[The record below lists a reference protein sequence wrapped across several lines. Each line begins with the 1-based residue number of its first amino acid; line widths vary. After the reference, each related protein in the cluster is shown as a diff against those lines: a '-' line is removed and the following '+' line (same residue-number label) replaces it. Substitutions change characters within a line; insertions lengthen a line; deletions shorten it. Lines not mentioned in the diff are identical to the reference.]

1 MQMETNGNGSRRY
14 QRPLRLAR
22 GASARLKPVLD
33 ELRTVGRLSNYD
45 TGPLDR
51 LAARVRL
58 PLDRLYNERVIPD
71 VRRLTRAAGDGGG
84 SPDGPHVMIVSLR
97 VWQNHALI
105 ETMLGH
111 ALRERGARVSLL
123 TCGGGLPICEI
134 GWARKGWPRP
144 CDRCAHF
151 TDRVAE
157 AAELPH
163 YRLADYLPWGA
174 NGADAPQ
181 TYKDIAETP
190 SMDYEKAGAQTA
202 AWVLKT
208 TSPQAVAEGP
218 EVMRDSA
225 VTAAAVELAANR
237 IIDVAAPDVLVMVN
251 GILVEEHV
259 LAKVARARGLRAV
272 TYGYGIHKDTIV
284 LSSDV
289 LPALDFK
296 NEPLWEDARA
306 GELTPEEDERLTRY
320 LLEREHG
327 AGTAAFFAQAP
338 RDPAALR
345 RSLGVPGDKRLIAM
359 FTNITWDSACLNKDI
374 AFPNADEWIRHV
386 VRTVAVRDD
395 CQLVLRVHP
404 AEASLGTLEP
414 AAGAVAHEF
423 PELPPNVRIIDASER
438 VNSYALIDA
447 ADAVLVYASTTGLE
461 ASVRG
466 KPVVIAGDVHYRG
479 RGFTV
484 DLDTPEDLTRVID
497 EGVAAPTAEQV
508 ELARRYAYAYFFR
521 LMTPLPEAM
530 EQTSHAFA
538 RIHED
543 VSLKP
548 GDDAYLDL
556 IVDRILDG
564 RPLSTPRHM
573 VREVVP
579 FPDIA

>member
-1 MQMETNGNGSRRY
+1 METSDNGSRSY
-14 QRPLRLAR
+14 QRPLRAAR
-22 GASARLKPVLD
+22 SAATTRLRPVFD
-33 ELRTVGRLSNYD
+33 VLRTVGHLSSYD

-58 PLDRLYNERVIPD
+58 PLDRVYNARVIPD
-71 VRRLTRAAGDGGG
+71 VRRLTEAARSDG
-84 SPDGPHVMIVSLR
+84 STPEGPHVMIVSLR

-151 TDRVAE
+151 TDKVAE

-181 TYKDIAETP
+181 TYQEITDSP

-208 TSPQAVAEGP
+208 TSPQAVPGGP

-237 IIDVAAPDVLVMVN
+237 IIDVAAPDVLLMVN

-259 LAKVARARGLRAV
+259 LAKVARSRGLRAV
-272 TYGYGIHKDTIV
+272 TYGYGIHRDTIV

-296 NEPLWEDARA
+296 NEPLWEDAR
-306 GELTPEEDERLTRY
+306 GHELTAEEDERLTRY

-338 RDPAALR
+338 RDPVALR
-345 RSLGVPGDKRLIAM
+345 RELGVAPDKRLIAM

-374 AFPNADEWIRHV
+374 AFPNADEWIRAV
-386 VRTVAVRDD
+386 VRAVAARDD

-423 PELPPNVRIIDASER
+423 PELPPNVRVIDAAER

-479 RGFTV
+479 RGFTA
-484 DLDTPEDLTRVID
+484 DLDGPDDLLRVINDGVPAPTPEQID
-497 EGVAAPTAEQV
+497 
-508 ELARRYAYAYFFR
+508 LARRYAYAYFFR
-521 LMTPLPEAM
+521 LMTPLPEAL

-538 RIHED
+538 KVHDD
-543 VSLKP
+543 VSLAP
-548 GDDAYLDL
+548 GDDPYLDL

-564 RPLSTPRHM
+564 EPLSTPRHM